1 MSNSFNYVATILV
14 GAMTLLTLVAC
25 GPTKETTVEI
35 PKIEI
40 PGVKIEIG
48 DRAESP
54 EPAVTEA
61 PKVDKTKEPK
71 TEKPKKTKDPKVEK
85 THPGGFSDDEWS
97 DLNNEDK
104 QFYRDAE
111 NTEKLI
117 DKVNEMMDEDEG

>member
-25 GPTKETTVEI
+25 GPTKETTVGI

-48 DRAESP
+48 NSESASP
-54 EPAVTEA
+54 EPTIE
-61 PKVDKTKEPK
+61 K
-71 TEKPKKTKDPKVEK
+71 TESPKEDPKPKKTKSPKPEK
-85 THPGGFSDDEWS
+85 THPGGFSDDEWN
-97 DLNNEDK
+97 DLSNEDK

-111 NTEKLI
+111 MAERINSELL
-117 DKVNEMMDEDEG
+117 ERMEEDAKNNG

>member
-35 PKIEI
+35 PKIDI

-48 DRAESP
+48 NSESASP
-54 EPAVTEA
+54 EPTIE
-61 PKVDKTKEPK
+61 K
-71 TEKPKKTKDPKVEK
+71 TESPKEDPKVEK

-97 DLNNEDK
+97 DLSNEDK

-111 NTEKLI
+111 MAERINSELL
-117 DKVNEMMDEDEG
+117 ERMEEDAKNNG

>member
-40 PGVKIEIG
+40 PGVKIELG

-61 PKVDKTKEPK
+61 PKVDKTEEPK
-71 TEKPKKTKDPKVEK
+71 TEKPKKTKDPKVER

-97 DLNNEDK
+97 DLSNEDK

>member
-40 PGVKIEIG
+40 PGVKIELG

-61 PKVDKTKEPK
+61 PKVDKTEEPK

-97 DLNNEDK
+97 DLSNEDK